1 MYKEFFGLDDIPF
14 TLTPDPRF
22 IVFTPSY
29 NEVLAS
35 LYYGLENAKGLIV
48 LTGEVGT
55 GKTTALRWILRR
67 LDASVLAA
75 YVFNP
80 RLSIDEFYHHV
91 TQMLGIKD
99 WTNKSELLNT
109 MGKVL
114 EERHRRG
121 LRTVIIIDEAH
132 ELSDYVL
139 EEIRLL
145 LNFESDNAKHLQIVL
160 TGQPE
165 LRDKLNQANLRQL
178 KQRVALRCG
187 MHSFPNVE
195 EVDRYITERL
205 LIAGSDQP
213 NVFTPEAVDFIFQ
226 CSEGIPR
233 QINNICDNAM
243 LAAYSAGVQVIGR
256 QIIET
261 VAENLDMLPRKD
273 ALHAADVAMHTP
285 NSRVLRPETSDDLWQ
300 SQARTET
307 VKPRIFTE
315 VPANGNGSRH
325 SNGNSNVNSSAYTN
339 DGRVDFDDDHID
351 DVYIKTEES
360 DGVNLDEEKDLYLGD
375 VNSFPFED
383 EEDDEVN
390 LEIEGFAGSFHK
402 F

>member
-1 MYKEFFGLDDIPF
+1 MYKEFYGLEDSPF

-67 LDASVLAA
+67 LDSSVLAA
-75 YVFNP
+75 YIFNP
-80 RLSIDEFYHHV
+80 RLSIDEFYHNV

-99 WTNKSELLNT
+99 WSNKAELLSV
-109 MGKVL
+109 MGHVL

-121 LRTVIIIDEAH
+121 LRTVLIIDEAH

-145 LNFESDNAKHLQIVL
+145 MNFESDNAKHLQIVL

-165 LRDKLNQANLRQL
+165 LREKLNQPNLRQL
-178 KQRVALRCG
+178 KQRVALRCK
-187 MHSFPNVE
+187 MHSLPDVE
-195 EVDRYITERL
+195 EVERYITERL

-213 NVFTPEAVDFIFQ
+213 NIFTPGAIDFIFQ

-233 QINNICDNAM
+233 QINNLCDNAM
-243 LAAYSAGVQVIGR
+243 IAAYAAGEQIIGR
-256 QIIET
+256 SIIEE
-261 VAENLDMLPRKD
+261 VADNLDLLPRNEKLL
-273 ALHAADVAMHTP
+273 ATEKPVEAPTTA
-285 NSRVLRPETSDDLWQ
+285 RVLTAEAREELWSNQ
-300 SQARTET
+300 NRIAQNSN
-307 VKPRIFTE
+307 VKKFSA
-315 VPANGNGSRH
+315 VKSNGNSNGNANGNAKVSSNGHSNAH
-325 SNGNSNVNSSAYTN
+325 SNGNSNNHSNGHAN
-339 DGRVDFDDDHID
+339 GNAKPR
-351 DVYIKTEES
+351 
-360 DGVNLDEEKDLYLGD
+360 
-375 VNSFPFED
+375 PFEL
-383 EEDDEVN
+383 DDEIT
-390 LEIEGFAGSFHK
+390 LEIGEVGGFY
-402 F
+402 

>member
-1 MYKEFFGLDDIPF
+1 MYKEFFGLEDNPF

-67 LDASVLAA
+67 LDSSVLAA

-99 WTNKSELLNT
+99 WTNKAELLQT

-121 LRTVIIIDEAH
+121 LRTVLIIDEAH

-145 LNFESDNAKHLQIVL
+145 MNFESDNAKHLQIVL

-165 LRDKLNQANLRQL
+165 LREKLNQPNLRQL
-178 KQRVALRCG
+178 KQRVALRCK
-187 MHSFPNVE
+187 MHQLPNIE
-195 EVDRYITERL
+195 EVERYITERL

-213 NVFTPEAVDFIFQ
+213 NIFTPGAIDFIFQ

-233 QINNICDNAM
+233 QINNLCDNSM
-243 LAAYSAGVQVIGR
+243 LAAYAAGEQIIGR
-256 QIIET
+256 QIIEE
-261 VAENLDMLPRKD
+261 VADNLDLLPRRESLTGKSSEKI
-273 ALHAADVAMHTP
+273 AEAAP
-285 NSRVLRPETSDDLWQ
+285 PSGRVLTAEAREELW
-300 SQARTET
+300 SNQARAEQP
-307 VKPRIFTE
+307 KPKMFQAE
-315 VPANGNGSRH
+315 AKSNGNGS
-325 SNGNSNVNSSAYTN
+325 SNGK
-339 DGRVDFDDDHID
+339 RPPIEDFDDD
-351 DVYIKTEES
+351 VS
-360 DGVNLDEEKDLYLGD
+360 
-375 VNSFPFED
+375 
-383 EEDDEVN
+383 
-390 LEIEGFAGSFHK
+390 LEIEEVGGFY
-402 F
+402 

>member
-1 MYKEFFGLDDIPF
+1 MYKEFFGLEDIPF

-67 LDASVLAA
+67 LDSSVLAA

-99 WTNKSELLNT
+99 WNNKAELLEE
-109 MGKVL
+109 MGRVL
-114 EERHRRG
+114 AERHRRG
-121 LRTVIIIDEAH
+121 LRTVLIIDEAH

-145 LNFESDNAKHLQIVL
+145 MNFESDNAKHLQIVL

-165 LRDKLNQANLRQL
+165 LRDKLNQPNLRQL
-178 KQRVALRCG
+178 KQRVALRCN
-187 MHSFPNVE
+187 MHALPD
-195 EVDRYITERL
+195 VDETERYITERL

-213 NVFTPEAVDFIFQ
+213 NVFTPGAIDFLFQ

-243 LAAYSAGVQVIGR
+243 LAAYAAGEQIVSR

-261 VAENLDMLPRKD
+261 VAENLDLLPNKE
-273 ALHAADVAMHTP
+273 ALRASEKAMETVA
-285 NSRVLRPETSDDLWQ
+285 SARVLKPEAREELWNNQTRSEQRPKTFQ
-300 SQARTET
+300 TEN
-307 VKPRIFTE
+307 VNG
-315 VPANGNGSRH
+315 NGNGSEQNKKQF
-325 SNGNSNVNSSAYTN
+325 SFNNL
-339 DGRVDFDDDHID
+339 DDD
-351 DVYIKTEES
+351 
-360 DGVNLDEEKDLYLGD
+360 DL
-375 VNSFPFED
+375 S
-383 EEDDEVN
+383 
-390 LEIEGFAGSFHK
+390 LEIEEVGGFY
-402 F
+402 

>member
-1 MYKEFFGLDDIPF
+1 MYKEFYGLEDLPF

-67 LDASVLAA
+67 LDSSVLAA

-99 WTNKSELLNT
+99 WSNKAELLSL

-121 LRTVIIIDEAH
+121 LRTVLIIDEAH

-145 LNFESDNAKHLQIVL
+145 MNFESDNAKHLQIVL

-165 LRDKLNQANLRQL
+165 LREKLNQPNLRQL
-178 KQRVALRCG
+178 KQRVALRCKI
-187 MHSFPNVE
+187 HSLPNVDE
-195 EVDRYITERL
+195 TERYITERL
-205 LIAGSDQP
+205 LISGSEQP
-213 NVFTPEAVDFIFQ
+213 NIFTPGAIDFIFQ

-233 QINNICDNAM
+233 QINNLCDNAM
-243 LAAYSAGVQVIGR
+243 LAGYAAGEQIIGR
-256 QIIET
+256 AVIEE
-261 VAENLDMLPRKD
+261 VAENLDLLPRRDNVLSSQQKSENVTS
-273 ALHAADVAMHTP
+273 A
-285 NSRVLRPETSDDLWQ
+285 RVLTDEAREELWNPKPRVESTAAKPKMFQAEAKAVNGATNGIAATNGHKNGKYNRFDDL
-300 SQARTET
+300 
-307 VKPRIFTE
+307 
-315 VPANGNGSRH
+315 
-325 SNGNSNVNSSAYTN
+325 
-339 DGRVDFDDDHID
+339 
-351 DVYIKTEES
+351 
-360 DGVNLDEEKDLYLGD
+360 
-375 VNSFPFED
+375 
-383 EEDDEVN
+383 DDEIN
-390 LEIEGFAGSFHK
+390 LEIGEAGGFY
-402 F
+402 

>member
-67 LDASVLAA
+67 LDSSVLAA

-80 RLSIDEFYHHV
+80 RLSIDEFYQHV
-91 TQMLGIKD
+91 TQMLGIKE
-99 WTNKSELLNT
+99 WTNKSELLDI

-165 LRDKLNQANLRQL
+165 LRDRLNQQNLRQL
-178 KQRVALRCG
+178 KQRVALRCN
-187 MHSFPNVE
+187 MHSFPTVE
-195 EVDRYITERL
+195 EVDRYISERL
-205 LIAGSDQP
+205 LIAGSNQP

-233 QINNICDNAM
+233 NINNICDNAM
-243 LAAYSAGVQVIGR
+243 LAAYSAGEPLIGR
-256 QIIET
+256 KIIEE

-273 ALHAADVAMHTP
+273 VLHAAEKSLDVQTSH
-285 NSRVLRPETSDDLWQ
+285 VLRSAANEEMIDG
-300 SQARTET
+300 QARHEAT
-307 VKPRIFTE
+307 KPRVFKP
-315 VPANGNGSRH
+315 VDGNGFSNGNGNGNGHSHAKPNGNGFANGNGH
-325 SNGNSNVNSSAYTN
+325 SNGNGHPNGNGN
-339 DGRVDFDDDHID
+339 GQKHLDDDVTLEID
-351 DVYIKTEES
+351 DFVA
-360 DGVNLDEEKDLYLGD
+360 
-375 VNSFPFED
+375 SFNRF
-383 EEDDEVN
+383 
-390 LEIEGFAGSFHK
+390 
-402 F
+402 

>member
-1 MYKEFFGLDDIPF
+1 M
-14 TLTPDPRF
+14 
-22 IVFTPSY
+22 
-29 NEVLAS
+29 
-35 LYYGLENAKGLIV
+35 

-67 LDASVLAA
+67 LDSSVLAA

-109 MGKVL
+109 LGKVL

-187 MHSFPNVE
+187 MHSVP
-195 EVDRYITERL
+195 DRRGGRPLHHRTAV
-205 LIAGSDQP
+205 IAGSDQP
-213 NVFTPEAVDFIFQ
+213 NVFTPGAVDFIFQ

-233 QINNICDNAM
+233 NINNLCDNAM
-243 LAAYSAGVQVIGR
+243 LAAYSAGEQTIGR
-256 QIIET
+256 QIIEE
-261 VAENLDMLPRKD
+261 VAENLDMLPRTE
-273 ALHAADVAMHTP
+273 ALLAADAKLDAPEGH
-285 NSRVLRPETSDDLWQ
+285 VLRAGATDDLWNG
-300 SQARTET
+300 QARTEQ
-307 VKPRIFTE
+307 VKPAMFKDRKRPKSSPNGHSTATAMRMASARRNGKQANGRATLRFSRTLRRQPPRDRRDILQVKRIF
-315 VPANGNGSRH
+315 
-325 SNGNSNVNSSAYTN
+325 
-339 DGRVDFDDDHID
+339 
-351 DVYIKTEES
+351 
-360 DGVNLDEEKDLYLGD
+360 
-375 VNSFPFED
+375 
-383 EEDDEVN
+383 
-390 LEIEGFAGSFHK
+390 
-402 F
+402 

>member
-35 LYYGLENAKGLIV
+35 LYYGLETSKGLIV

-67 LDASVLAA
+67 LDSTVLAA

-99 WTNKSELLNT
+99 WSNKAELLSV

-165 LRDKLNQANLRQL
+165 LRDKLNQSNLRQL
-178 KQRVALRCG
+178 KQRVALRCH
-187 MHSFPNVE
+187 MHPYPNVD
-195 EVDRYITERL
+195 EVASYITERL
-205 LIAGSDQP
+205 LIAGSEDP
-213 NVFTPEAVDFIFQ
+213 EVFTKEAVDFIYQ

-233 QINNICDNAM
+233 NINNLCDNAM
-243 LAAYSAGVQVIGR
+243 LNAYAAGEKTIGR
-256 QIIET
+256 KIIVE
-261 VAENLDMLPRKD
+261 VAENLDILPQTPTVSAVDSYNGRPAGKAMRSNSQNDLWSGQKHEENQKPFYTSGNAESGKKRITNSVRKIEPD
-273 ALHAADVAMHTP
+273 EFELDFEE
-285 NSRVLRPETSDDLWQ
+285 LDDDLDH
-300 SQARTET
+300 
-307 VKPRIFTE
+307 E
-315 VPANGNGSRH
+315 VS
-325 SNGNSNVNSSAYTN
+325 
-339 DGRVDFDDDHID
+339 
-351 DVYIKTEES
+351 
-360 DGVNLDEEKDLYLGD
+360 
-375 VNSFPFED
+375 
-383 EEDDEVN
+383 
-390 LEIEGFAGSFHK
+390 EIGGFY
-402 F
+402 

>member
-67 LDASVLAA
+67 LDSSVLAA

-99 WTNKSELLNT
+99 WSNKAELLSV

-178 KQRVALRCG
+178 KQRVALRCN
-187 MHSFPNVE
+187 MHPFPNVD

-213 NVFTPEAVDFIFQ
+213 NVFTKEAVDFVFQ

-233 QINNICDNAM
+233 NINNICDNAM
-243 LAAYSAGVQVIGR
+243 LTAYAAGELTIGR
-256 QIIET
+256 RIIEE
-261 VAENLDMLPRKD
+261 VADNLDLLPQNPSVT
-273 ALHAADVAMHTP
+273 ATEPVAAAPAGH
-285 NSRVLRPETSDDLWQ
+285 VLRAGTSEELW
-300 SQARTET
+300 SGQARVEAA
-307 VKPRIFTE
+307 KPRMFQSEPSTGH
-315 VPANGNGSRH
+315 VTSRTAAAP
-325 SNGNSNVNSSAYTN
+325 VAPEPDYFEL
-339 DGRVDFDDDHID
+339 DF
-351 DVYIKTEES
+351 EELES
-360 DGVNLDEEKDLYLGD
+360 DLDLDGK
-375 VNSFPFED
+375 
-383 EEDDEVN
+383 EVG
-390 LEIEGFAGSFHK
+390 GFY
-402 F
+402 

>member
-1 MYKEFFGLDDIPF
+1 MVFGLWIFLCFTLNEFIESEFYLENKKPKTKSQKPKTKSEIDMYKEFFGLEDIPF

-35 LYYGLENAKGLIV
+35 LYYGLESAKGLIV

-67 LDASVLAA
+67 LDSSVLAA

-99 WTNKSELLNT
+99 WSNKAELLEE
-109 MGKVL
+109 MGRVL
-114 EERHRRG
+114 QQRHARG
-121 LRTVIIIDEAH
+121 LRTVLIIDEAH

-145 LNFESDNAKHLQIVL
+145 MNFESDNAKHLQIVL

-165 LRDKLNQANLRQL
+165 LREKLNQPNLRQL
-178 KQRVALRCG
+178 KQRVALRCN
-187 MHSFPNVE
+187 MHALPD
-195 EVDRYITERL
+195 VDETERYITERL
-205 LIAGSDQP
+205 LIAGSEQP
-213 NVFTPEAVDFIFQ
+213 NIFTPGAIDFLFQ

-243 LAAYSAGVQVIGR
+243 LAAYAAGEQIVSR
-256 QIIET
+256 QIVEK
-261 VAENLDMLPRKD
+261 VAENLDLLPNKE
-273 ALHAADVAMHTP
+273 ALRMSEKAAETGA
-285 NSRVLRPETSDDLWQ
+285 SARVLKPEAREELWNNQ
-300 SQARTET
+300 TRNEQPKAKTFQTENT
-307 VKPRIFTE
+307 
-315 VPANGNGSRH
+315 NGNGKT
-325 SNGNSNVNSSAYTN
+325 NGSAQN
-339 DGRVDFDDDHID
+339 GKPLSFDNLDDD
-351 DVYIKTEES
+351 
-360 DGVNLDEEKDLYLGD
+360 DL
-375 VNSFPFED
+375 S
-383 EEDDEVN
+383 
-390 LEIEGFAGSFHK
+390 LEIEEVGGFY
-402 F
+402 